1 MAHPWWLPILYVLVL
16 GHITNICVTLY
27 LHRSMSHQ
35 GVVFRPMVVHAM
47 RLWLWLTTGIVTRE
61 WVAVHRKHH
70 AFPDREGDPH
80 SPAVEG
86 LLRVLF
92 GGYFCYRRS
101 LEDQEILAKYG
112 QGTPDDWVENNIY
125 SRFRPLGLLSVLAL
139 DFFLFGWG
147 IGFLAW
153 VGMVTWIPLFAAGII
168 NGLGHA
174 LGYRNFD
181 TRDRSRN
188 LYPIAIWMLGEELH
202 NNHHADPRSARFRG
216 HWWEFDL
223 GWMYI
228 RILMFFRLARVV
240 YARTLAPAQFS
251 AQHY

>member
-1 MAHPWWLPILYVLVL
+1 MAHAWWLPVLYILVL
-16 GHITNICVTLY
+16 GHVTNICVTLY

-35 GVVFRPMVVHAM
+35 GVVFRPVVVHAM
-47 RLWLWLTTGIVTRE
+47 RFWLWLTTGIVTRE

-80 SPAVEG
+80 SPVLEG
-86 LLRVLF
+86 LMGVLF
-92 GGYFCYRRS
+92 GGYLCYRRAMHDPELIS
-101 LEDQEILAKYG
+101 KYG
-112 QGTPDDWVENNIY
+112 QGTPDDWMERNVY
-125 SRFRPLGLLSVLAL
+125 TRFQPAGLLVLLAI
-139 DFFLFGWG
+139 DVALFGWVG
-147 IGFLAW
+147 LLAW
-153 VGMVTWIPLFAAGII
+153 VGTVTWIPLFAGGII

-174 LGYRNFD
+174 LGYRNFN
-181 TRDRSRN
+181 TRDRSHN

-228 RILMFFRLARVV
+228 RILMFLRLARVV
-240 YARTLAPAQFS
+240 YARTVKPAQFA

>member
-1 MAHPWWLPILYVLVL
+1 MAQAWWLPVLYVLVL
-16 GHITNICVTLY
+16 GHLTNICVTLY

-35 GVVFRPMVVHAM
+35 GVVFRPVVVHAM
-47 RLWLWLTTGIVTRE
+47 RFWLWLTTAIVTRE

-80 SPAVEG
+80 SPALEG
-86 LLRVLF
+86 LLQVLF
-92 GGYFCYRRS
+92 GGYWCYRRAMHDPELFS
-101 LEDQEILAKYG
+101 KYG
-112 QGTPDDWVENNIY
+112 YGTPDDWIERNLY
-125 SRFRPLGLLSVLAL
+125 SRYRPAGILLLLGIDIL
-139 DFFLFGWG
+139 LFGWIAG
-147 IGFLAW
+147 PLAW
-153 VGMVTWIPLFAAGII
+153 LGTVTWIPLFAAGII

-174 LGYRNFD
+174 LGYRNFN

-228 RILMFFRLARVV
+228 RILAFLRLARVT
-240 YARTLAPAQFS
+240 YARTMAPAQFS

>member
-1 MAHPWWLPILYVLVL
+1 MAHPWWLPVLYVLIL
-16 GHITNICVTLY
+16 GHVTNICVTLY

-35 GVVFRPMVVHAM
+35 GVIFRPVVVHAM
-47 RLWLWLTTGIVTRE
+47 RFWLWLTTGIVTRE

-80 SPAVEG
+80 SPALEG
-86 LLRVLF
+86 LLQVLF
-92 GGYFCYRRS
+92 GGYFCYRRAFHDPE
-101 LEDQEILAKYG
+101 LFTKYG
-112 QGTPDDWVENNIY
+112 YGTPDDWVERNVY
-125 SRFRPLGLLSVLAL
+125 SRFRPHGILLLLIVNIAI
-139 DFFLFGWG
+139 FGWLAG
-147 IGFLAW
+147 ILTWIGT
-153 VGMVTWIPLFAAGII
+153 VTWIPLFAAGII

-174 LGYRNFD
+174 LGYRNFN

-228 RILMFFRLARVV
+228 RILAFLRLARVV
-240 YARTLAPAQFS
+240 YARTMEPAQFR

>member
-1 MAHPWWLPILYVLVL
+1 MDHPWWVPVVYVIVL
-16 GHITNICVTLY
+16 GHATNVCVTLY

-35 GVVFRPMVVHAM
+35 GVFFRPVVAHAM
-47 RLWLWLTTGIVTRE
+47 RLWLWLTTGINTLE

-70 AFPDREGDPH
+70 AFPDRDGDPH
-80 SPAVEG
+80 SPALEG
-86 LLRVLF
+86 LTQVLF
-92 GGYFCYRRS
+92 GGYFCYRRA
-101 LEDQEILAKYG
+101 LTDPDLFARFG
-112 QGTPDDWVENNIY
+112 HGTPDDWVERKVY
-125 SRFRPLGLLSVLAL
+125 SRFRPLGLLIVLAVNIV
-139 DFFLFGWG
+139 LFGWLVG
-147 IGFLAW
+147 LLAW
-153 VGMVTWIPLFAAGII
+153 IGTVTWIPLFAAGVI

-174 LGYRNFD
+174 LGYRNFN

-202 NNHHADPRSARFRG
+202 NNHHADPRSARFKG

-228 RILMFFRLARVV
+228 RILAFLRLARIV
-240 YARTLAPAQFS
+240 YARSIAPAQFS